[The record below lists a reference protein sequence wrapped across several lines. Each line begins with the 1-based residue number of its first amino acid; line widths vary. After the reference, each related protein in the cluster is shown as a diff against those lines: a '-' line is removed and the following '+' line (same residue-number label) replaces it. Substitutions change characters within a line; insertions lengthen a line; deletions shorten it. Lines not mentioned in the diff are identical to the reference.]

1 MQEFPGKLF
10 GKIMKTSSWV
20 LLIIMV
26 LVIKFASTQPL
37 WVEENYSANI
47 YPTISKIQR
56 SIFGWIPF
64 SVGDL
69 IYAFLVLIVLIK
81 TFVLIRTIYKKQFTR
96 QYLLSGLKQ
105 IIFFFLLIYVLFYSF
120 WGLNYSRLG
129 IANQLGLEVKEYSK
143 QDLDT
148 LITTLQQRVNFY
160 AHKTDTSKRDS
171 THSSQLLFKKGE
183 EAYLIAAHQ
192 FPFLQFSPKSIKPSL
207 YSSVGHI
214 LGFTGYYNPFSGE
227 AQLNTAVP
235 KFLRPFIVTHEIGH
249 QLGYAK
255 ENEANF
261 SGFLVSRS
269 YNDVDFRYSMYW
281 EMYFY
286 SVREMFRF
294 DIKQA
299 ICYRETL
306 DTLVKKDY
314 REWINY
320 LTRKKNF
327 IEPFVS
333 SFYDGYLKANNQPL
347 GKETYNQVV
356 SWLVAYYKK
365 YGVESL

>member
-129 IANQLGLEVKEYSK
+129 
-143 QDLDT
+143 
-148 LITTLQQRVNFY
+148 
-160 AHKTDTSKRDS
+160 
-171 THSSQLLFKKGE
+171 
-183 EAYLIAAHQ
+183 
-192 FPFLQFSPKSIKPSL
+192 
-207 YSSVGHI
+207 
-214 LGFTGYYNPFSGE
+214 
-227 AQLNTAVP
+227 
-235 KFLRPFIVTHEIGH
+235 
-249 QLGYAK
+249 
-255 ENEANF
+255 
-261 SGFLVSRS
+261 
-269 YNDVDFRYSMYW
+269 
-281 EMYFY
+281 
-286 SVREMFRF
+286 
-294 DIKQA
+294 
-299 ICYRETL
+299 
-306 DTLVKKDY
+306 
-314 REWINY
+314 
-320 LTRKKNF
+320 
-327 IEPFVS
+327 
-333 SFYDGYLKANNQPL
+333 
-347 GKETYNQVV
+347 
-356 SWLVAYYKK
+356 
-365 YGVESL
+365 